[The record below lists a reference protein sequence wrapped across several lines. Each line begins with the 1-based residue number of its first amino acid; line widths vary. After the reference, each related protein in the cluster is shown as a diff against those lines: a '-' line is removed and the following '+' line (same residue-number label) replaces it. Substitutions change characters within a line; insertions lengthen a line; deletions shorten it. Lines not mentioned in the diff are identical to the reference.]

1 MKKEETK
8 PTVAVQQEEQKQ
20 PWHAPTLRRADNN
33 FDTAN
38 TKGSGIDGGSASAN

>member
-20 PWHAPTLRRADNN
+20 LWHAPTLRRAEIK
-33 FDTAN
+33 FDTAFSG
-38 TKGSGIDGGSASAN
+38 GSGSDGILGSDQ